1 MDVVSKSKDFRRLE
15 TLKCSA
21 VLWDLMATRADSRLL
36 TKIMSE
42 MMATCPLSLQNL
54 PQTIMTRPQL
64 LLPQN
69 AIPIHVSNVQKLGG
83 ATAKSLGIGGRY
95 Y

>member
-1 MDVVSKSKDFRRLE
+1 
-15 TLKCSA
+15 
-21 VLWDLMATRADSRLL
+21 MATRAEPTSL
-36 TKIMSE
+36 TNTMSE

-69 AIPIHVSNVQKLGG
+69 AIPIHASNIQSLSEA
-83 ATAKSLGIGGRY
+83 ATKSLGIGGRY